1 GVVMAAFKGPLHA
14 ELRKFRLEEDI
25 VGIWSST
32 HNISGSPGLSNSSN
46 SRLRLDNGNNC
57 PGLNAIRHLSRMGA
71 GTNGTD
77 GADIC
82 FIGRVNSTKLI
93 LYASTIEAFL
103 WFIEAVQG
111 NIISQYP
118 VLFNSTIRFNL
129 DPFSEYPDEL
139 PWDALK
145 HAYLVREH
153 DSQTTSMATSVYN
166 GGGYANDAGM
176 EFMGGIVTLLDA
188 EVKENGQNLSLGQIQ
203 LVALA
208 RALVRRSQLVI
219 TDEVTAS
226 VDVDTD
232 DHI

>member
-1 GVVMAAFKGPLHA
+1 MATAALVSTLSATSPAWVLA
-14 ELRKFRLEEDI
+14 LMALTEL
-25 VGIWSST
+25 T
-32 HNISGSPGLSNSSN
+32 
-46 SRLRLDNGNNC
+46 
-57 PGLNAIRHLSRMGA
+57 
-71 GTNGTD
+71 
-77 GADIC
+77 
-82 FIGRVNSTKLI
+82 
-93 LYASTIEAFL
+93 YASLDA
-103 WFIEAVQG
+103 
-111 NIISQYP
+111 
-118 VLFNSTIRFNL
+118 TIRFNL

-153 DSQTTSMATSVYN
+153 DSQTTSIATSVYN

-176 EFMGGIVTLLDA
+176 EFMGGTVTLLDA

-208 RALVRRSQLVI
+208 RALVRRSRLVI
-219 TDEVTAS
+219 TDKATAS

>member
-1 GVVMAAFKGPLHA
+1 MAAFKGPLHA

-32 HNISGSPGLSNSSN
+32 HNISGSPGLSNSSS

-82 FIGRVNSTKLI
+82 FIGRVNST
-93 LYASTIEAFL
+93 S
-103 WFIEAVQG
+103 

-219 TDEVTAS
+219 TDEATAS